1 MGQLARDAL
10 DSFREGLRHKKI
22 KRPLSDALVHH
33 LSTGETAGQ
42 YDDRA
47 RELCAE
53 TLDIEVDVA
62 KAGAIQARKFV
73 IWTLRGRHP
82 ELTEEALR
90 ALGDHRAEKWRG
102 IS

>member
-33 LSTGETAGQ
+33 LGTGDAAGQ
-42 YDDRA
+42 YGDRIH
-47 RELCAE
+47 ELCAE
-53 TLDIEVDVA
+53 TLEIDVDVD
-62 KAGAIQARKFV
+62 KAGVYQARKFV

-82 ELTEEALR
+82 ELTAEALR
-90 ALGDHRAEKWRG
+90 ALGDYRAENWR
-102 IS
+102 

>member
-1 MGQLARDAL
+1 MGRLAREAF

-33 LSTGETAGQ
+33 LGSGEVTGEQG
-42 YDDRA
+42 DRI

-62 KAGAIQARKFV
+62 KTGAHQARKFV
-73 IWTLRGRHP
+73 IWTLRHRHP

-90 ALGDHRAEKWRG
+90 ILGDYRAESWR
-102 IS
+102 

>member
-1 MGQLARDAL
+1 MGQLVRDAF

-33 LSTGETAGQ
+33 LDTGETAEEHG
-42 YDDRA
+42 DRI
-47 RELCAE
+47 RELCTE
-53 TLDIEVDVA
+53 TLDIEVNV
-62 KAGAIQARKFV
+62 KRAGTHQARKFV

-90 ALGDHRAEKWRG
+90 MLGDYRAEGWL
-102 IS
+102 

>member
-1 MGQLARDAL
+1 VGQLARDAF

-33 LSTGETAGQ
+33 LGTGEAAGQ
-42 YDDRA
+42 YDDRV

-53 TLDIEVDVA
+53 SLDIDVDVQ
-62 KAGAIQARKFV
+62 KAGANQARKFV
-73 IWTLRGRHP
+73 IWTLRERHP

-90 ALGDHRAEKWRG
+90 ALGDYRAKSWL
-102 IS
+102 

>member
-1 MGQLARDAL
+1 MGQLVRDAF

-33 LSTGETAGQ
+33 LDTGKTAGEHG
-42 YDDRA
+42 DRI

-53 TLDIEVDVA
+53 TLDIEVNV
-62 KAGAIQARKFV
+62 KRVGAHQARKFV

-90 ALGDHRAEKWRG
+90 MLGDYRAESWL
-102 IS
+102 

>member
-1 MGQLARDAL
+1 MGQLARDAF

-22 KRPLSDALVHH
+22 KRPLSNALVHH
-33 LSTGETAGQ
+33 LDTGEPAGPH
-42 YDDRA
+42 DDRI

-53 TLDIEVDVA
+53 TLDIDVDVE
-62 KAGAIQARKFV
+62 KAGAHQARKFV

-90 ALGDHRAEKWRG
+90 VLGDYRAESWR
-102 IS
+102 

>member
-1 MGQLARDAL
+1 MGQLARDAF

-33 LSTGETAGQ
+33 LGSGAEAGQ
-42 YDDRA
+42 HDDRV

-53 TLDIEVDVA
+53 TLDIDVDVE
-62 KAGAIQARKFV
+62 KAGTTQARKFV
-73 IWTLRGRHP
+73 IWTLRERHP

-90 ALGDHRAEKWRG
+90 ALGDYRAKSWL
-102 IS
+102 

>member
-1 MGQLARDAL
+1 MGQLARDAF

-22 KRPLSDALVHH
+22 KRQLSDALVHH
-33 LSTGETAGQ
+33 LDTGEPAGPH
-42 YDDRA
+42 DDRI

-53 TLDIEVDVA
+53 TLDIDVDVE
-62 KAGAIQARKFV
+62 KAGAHQARKFV

-90 ALGDHRAEKWRG
+90 VLGDYRAESWR
-102 IS
+102 